1 MRVAFNNSKMNI
13 LANILTPLPTE
24 VCDIIYEY
32 YKLPFLRDLIE
43 CFKNKEQACRRLI
56 KYHKVTHGRQEF
68 PSRLVPGEIIYGSY
82 LIAFPKRYLWSRSN
96 HYNCVFG
103 CLRLG
108 GKFQGN
114 ELVYDYKYINLVQP
128 FPVIEILMKEI
139 KDKRMKGSYWTIGEL
154 KQFCKMN
161 KIKGYS
167 KLDKTGLIRA
177 LMKI

>member
-32 YKLPFLRDLIE
+32 YKLPFLGELIE

-56 KYHKVTHGRQEF
+56 TYHKVTHTRKWYRREDGTI
-68 PSRLVPGEIIYGSY
+68 SYYSY
-82 LIAFPKRYLWSRSN
+82 LIYFPERYLESVSN
-96 HYNCVFG
+96 HYTCVFG

-108 GKFQGN
+108 GKFEGN
-114 ELVYDYKYINLVQP
+114 ELVYDSKYIKFVRP
-128 FPVIEILMKEI
+128 FPVIEILMKER
-139 KDKRMKGSYWTIGEL
+139 KDKRMKGSYYHYLDL
-154 KQFCKMN
+154 KYFCKIN

-167 KLDKTGLIRA
+167 KLDKRGLIRA